1 MAPMKAMNKPIKLIA
16 LAAAAAVALGLAAC
30 SGGASSSV
38 AGSDAPSQNG
48 QSAASSEAEKSESAS
63 SQEQDP
69 GDSSGTGSESSA
81 AGSQAPSID
90 EPAEGEQPGQ
100 LIDIETGNAAF
111 DQKFKNN
118 PIDQQYLKEMQNAIS
133 NVDMV
138 TVSEK
143 YTSLWKTEIEQAYK
157 KLQNLAADD
166 KEAYAEEQAQWE
178 KDTPAALEKIYE
190 SAGSV
195 GGSLAAVN
203 AASQTMDYYRTRAAQ
218 IYAELYTYDPE
229 FTYEFS
235 AG

>member
-1 MAPMKAMNKPIKLIA
+1 MKAMNKPIKLIA
-16 LAAAAAVALGLAAC
+16 LAAAAAVVLGLAAC
-30 SGGASSSV
+30 NGDASSSTGSSGTPSQNSQNAASSEAGQSGGASS
-38 AGSDAPSQNG
+38 
-48 QSAASSEAEKSESAS
+48 
-63 SQEQDP
+63 QEQA
-69 GDSSGTGSESSA
+69 SGTGSESSA
-81 AGSQAPSID
+81 VSSQAPNID

-100 LIDIETGNAAF
+100 LIDIESGNAAF

-118 PIDQQYLKEMQNAIS
+118 PIDQQYLKEMQNVVS

-218 IYAELYTYDPE
+218 IYAELYTYDPN

>member
-1 MAPMKAMNKPIKLIA
+1 MKAMNKPIKLIA

-48 QSAASSEAEKSESAS
+48 QSAASSEAGKSESAS
-63 SQEQDP
+63 SQ
-69 GDSSGTGSESSA
+69 
-81 AGSQAPSID
+81 
-90 EPAEGEQPGQ
+90 EQPGQ

>member
-1 MAPMKAMNKPIKLIA
+1 MRWGTRQPLPLPIAFVSFVAVLA
-16 LAAAAAVALGLAAC
+16 VLLAAVFALPAAAHA
-30 SGGASSSV
+30 
-38 AGSDAPSQNG
+38 
-48 QSAASSEAEKSESAS
+48 
-63 SQEQDP
+63 
-69 GDSSGTGSESSA
+69 
-81 AGSQAPSID
+81 D